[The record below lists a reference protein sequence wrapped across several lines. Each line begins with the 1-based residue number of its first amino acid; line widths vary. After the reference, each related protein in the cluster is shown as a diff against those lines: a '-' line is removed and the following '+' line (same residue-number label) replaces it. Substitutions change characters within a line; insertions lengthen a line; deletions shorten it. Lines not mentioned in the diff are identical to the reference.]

1 MVEENIN
8 KIEISVDQIIMAT
21 LTFNLINIGVGVI
34 DFLNTGIIQF
44 KTLEKKIKLIKKGEK
59 GNLNKNKN

>member
-44 KTLEKKIKLIKKGEK
+44 KTLENKIKKGEN
-59 GNLNKNKN
+59 GNLNNNKK